1 MNNKKTLSPICI
13 LCWFCIL
20 IPGLVSGFRIIQYV
34 IAERSQQKTA
44 SLIME
49 YSITAP
55 GISTKKGKTYCD
67 MEFINIRELQKENP
81 DIQGYLKIPQTEIAY
96 PVMRSKEPD
105 WYINRDFY
113 GNPSVCGSIYMDNA
127 SYRGGTNLVLYG
139 HNMKSGQMFGALRD
153 YLDEN
158 FLQQHKEIRLI
169 TEDGIGIYEVCMVFS
184 ASANNQELLK
194 CLIPYTKEEM
204 QGLLSLIEQSGGRKY
219 ASVSWGDSLITLA
232 TCEYSQKNGRFFVM
246 AKQTDLIKRDD

>member
-1 MNNKKTLSPICI
+1 MIRTLCLLMVCI
-13 LCWFCIL
+13 
-20 IPGLVSGFRIIQYV
+20 PAGLMAARLWQYKA
-34 IAERSQQKTA
+34 AEDSNRKTA
-44 SLIME
+44 DLAASYTAL
-49 YSITAP
+49 AP
-55 GISTKKGKTYCD
+55 GISQNRERGLCLEEFMDIKG
-67 MEFINIRELQKENP
+67 LQKENP

-139 HNMKSGQMFGALRD
+139 HNMKSGQMFGTLRD

-158 FLQQHKEIRLI
+158 FLQQHREIRLI
-169 TEDGIGIYEVCMVFS
+169 TEDGIGIYEICMVFS

-194 CLIPYTKEEM
+194 CLIPYTKEEI